1 MDTAILYLPERM
13 TSNKANRI
21 FNTIRGI
28 LHNQLNLNIVIQNLQ
43 NSPPIYEQ
51 ITSIKNALV
60 FASIYDSIYLEKFE
74 NFQPLFKI
82 KTKSSDNILVIP
94 QKATVRHLKD
104 LAGGK
109 VLITKGIDHNCVNP
123 VILYLIK
130 NCEIF
135 FTPKSLSIYYEPKTL
150 LDQLLKGD
158 ASAIL
163 TNTFQFDLWEA
174 DEQQSL
180 KILGKCPE
188 ESEIVALIGPKFN
201 VRKLKKNFN
210 DWLQE
215 HGSDYFKDGYKLQSI
230 DKYENILLIE
240 AIEGL
245 GYKLKDFIENYPDL
259 IIKNIK
265 SKLAEEVETLNEKYS
280 GLQVFNEKLVDMYK
294 EIRES
299 HDRLYQEIDS
309 AVQNQIL
316 FLKDGT
322 IIGISRGFMNW
333 VQKSRPEIIGKN
345 INDFI
350 NPNINKPFNE
360 LIQQVDYGLIK
371 SFGISLKNTNDN
383 DTTAKMDFT
392 ILELRDSKVV
402 MGIVSKITDR

>member
-1 MDTAILYLPERM
+1 
-13 TSNKANRI
+13 
-21 FNTIRGI
+21 
-28 LHNQLNLNIVIQNLQ
+28 LQ
-43 NSPPIYEQ
+43 
-51 ITSIKNALV
+51 
-60 FASIYDSIYLEKFE
+60 D
-74 NFQPLFKI
+74 
-82 KTKSSDNILVIP
+82 
-94 QKATVRHLKD
+94 
-104 LAGGK
+104 
-109 VLITKGIDHNCVNP
+109 
-123 VILYLIK
+123 
-130 NCEIF
+130 
-135 FTPKSLSIYYEPKTL
+135 
-150 LDQLLKGD
+150 
-158 ASAIL
+158 
-163 TNTFQFDLWEA
+163 
-174 DEQQSL
+174 
-180 KILGKCPE
+180 
-188 ESEIVALIGPKFN
+188 
-201 VRKLKKNFN
+201 
-210 DWLQE
+210 

-402 MGIVSKITDR
+402 MGIVSKITVR

>member
-1 MDTAILYLPERM
+1 
-13 TSNKANRI
+13 
-21 FNTIRGI
+21 
-28 LHNQLNLNIVIQNLQ
+28 
-43 NSPPIYEQ
+43 
-51 ITSIKNALV
+51 
-60 FASIYDSIYLEKFE
+60 
-74 NFQPLFKI
+74 
-82 KTKSSDNILVIP
+82 
-94 QKATVRHLKD
+94 
-104 LAGGK
+104 
-109 VLITKGIDHNCVNP
+109 
-123 VILYLIK
+123 
-130 NCEIF
+130 
-135 FTPKSLSIYYEPKTL
+135 
-150 LDQLLKGD
+150 
-158 ASAIL
+158 
-163 TNTFQFDLWEA
+163 
-174 DEQQSL
+174 
-180 KILGKCPE
+180 
-188 ESEIVALIGPKFN
+188 
-201 VRKLKKNFN
+201 
-210 DWLQE
+210 
-215 HGSDYFKDGYKLQSI
+215 
-230 DKYENILLIE
+230 
-240 AIEGL
+240 
-245 GYKLKDFIENYPDL
+245 

-371 SFGISLKNTNDN
+371 SFGIRLKNTNDN

-402 MGIVSKITDR
+402 MGIVSMITDR

>member
-1 MDTAILYLPERM
+1 
-13 TSNKANRI
+13 
-21 FNTIRGI
+21 
-28 LHNQLNLNIVIQNLQ
+28 
-43 NSPPIYEQ
+43 
-51 ITSIKNALV
+51 
-60 FASIYDSIYLEKFE
+60 
-74 NFQPLFKI
+74 
-82 KTKSSDNILVIP
+82 
-94 QKATVRHLKD
+94 
-104 LAGGK
+104 
-109 VLITKGIDHNCVNP
+109 
-123 VILYLIK
+123 
-130 NCEIF
+130 
-135 FTPKSLSIYYEPKTL
+135 
-150 LDQLLKGD
+150 
-158 ASAIL
+158 
-163 TNTFQFDLWEA
+163 
-174 DEQQSL
+174 
-180 KILGKCPE
+180 
-188 ESEIVALIGPKFN
+188 
-201 VRKLKKNFN
+201 
-210 DWLQE
+210 LQE

-309 AVQNQIL
+309 AVENQIL

-371 SFGISLKNTNDN
+371 SFGIRLKNTNDN

-402 MGIVSKITDR
+402 MGIVSMITDR